1 MSATPPTPQP
11 RQGQAPAPLA
21 RVEFHLQFIRSFA
34 DPTFDAVRGALVQV
48 EEVAW
53 KNYQDGRKAP
63 VTQKA
68 GPGFLDPDYDLS
80 VEWKATRDR
89 LLAAEAR
96 QKDPGTAS
104 RVLLICGAARKDG
117 SCPGEMPKTWRMTQ

>member
-68 GPGFLDPDYDLS
+68 GPGFADPDYELS
-80 VEWKATRDR
+80 VEWMSSS
-89 LLAAEAR
+89 
-96 QKDPGTAS
+96 S
-104 RVLLICGAARKDG
+104 RPCTGIRRPAC
-117 SCPGEMPKTWRMTQ
+117 